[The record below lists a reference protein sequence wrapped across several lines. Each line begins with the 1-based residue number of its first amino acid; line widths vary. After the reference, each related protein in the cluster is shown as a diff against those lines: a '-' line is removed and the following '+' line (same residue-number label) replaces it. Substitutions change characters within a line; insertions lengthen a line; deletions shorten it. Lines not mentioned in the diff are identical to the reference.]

1 MQVSPLASLFC
12 LSTGEA
18 RMLSCEGTCVLPH
31 DNKPD
36 MFCVG
41 QLTMQIEY
49 DDAIARS
56 FVAVE

>member
-1 MQVSPLASLFC
+1 
-12 LSTGEA
+12 
-18 RMLSCEGTCVLPH
+18 MLSCEGTCVLPH